1 MEHRANSTEA
11 NRWGLALWVIVI
23 LALLVR
29 IWGIEYGLPFVYWT
43 DEYHEVM
50 RAMELGAGGFNW
62 ARTGKGGFYL
72 LLFVE
77 YGLYFAF
84 LKVTGVVSTTQEFAE
99 LFARDPT
106 VFYLLGRATT
116 AVFGAATVAVA
127 FVLGR
132 TAYRHGAGLLAALFV
147 AVNVLHA
154 DLSHRVGVDI
164 PMTLFAVLA
173 LCFAVRIASGG
184 SRRDYVLGAVS
195 AALATTTKLPGILV
209 LLPLIAAHAY
219 GVSRQ
224 SPEFRR
230 WLTAPNLWLAAGLF
244 IAVWVATNPGIVV
257 ANNYWSLYAQPA
269 SEVAEEVAEL
279 SARPVLWIFYLD
291 VLKSSMG
298 WPLFSVALVSAGYA
312 AWRRRPADVLLLAYA
327 LVNYVAI
334 SVTTAEYLYFPRY
347 ALPII
352 VVLSVLAARAVY
364 DLLDLIPSHRRLSTV
379 AIAVVLA
386 IWPLGHAV
394 SNSRSLTRTDTRTL
408 ARQWFDAK
416 VPAGSV
422 VLVEGGKISASR
434 LSVPI
439 TDSEASLQRR
449 IEYWRGVEPRQA
461 KFLEIRRDVHDGG
474 GYELELVRISTIG
487 NLEEYLGRGVQYFV
501 VRPESFEGSR
511 KADGGSARL
520 LAALRS
526 DPRVELARRFDPADG
541 ARPGPAIEVYKMR
554 QHSRAGSPP

>member
-1 MEHRANSTEA
+1 MENRAIPTETS
-11 NRWGLALWVIVI
+11 RWGPTFWVIVA
-23 LALLVR
+23 LALLIR
-29 IWGIEYGLPFVYWT
+29 IWGIDYGLPFVYWT

-77 YGLYFAF
+77 YGLYFAV
-84 LKVTGVVSTTQEFAE
+84 LKVTGVISTTQEFAG

-116 AVFGAATVAVA
+116 ALFGAATVAVGFA
-127 FVLGR
+127 LGR
-132 TAYRHGAGLLAALFV
+132 TAYRQRAGLLAALFI
-147 AVNVLHA
+147 AVNALHA

-164 PMTLFAVLA
+164 PMTLFAALA
-173 LCFAVRIASGG
+173 LCFAIRIANGG

-219 GVSRQ
+219 GVGRLA
-224 SPEFRR
+224 PESRR

-244 IAVWVATNPGIVV
+244 IAVWVATNPGIIF

-269 SEVAEEVAEL
+269 GEAAEEVAEV
-279 SARPVLWIFYLD
+279 SARPVLWVFYLD
-291 VLKSSMG
+291 VVKSSMG
-298 WPLFSVALVSAGYA
+298 WPLFAVALVSAGYA

-327 LVNYVAI
+327 LVNYIAI
-334 SVTTAEYLYFPRY
+334 SVTTSEYLYFPRY

-352 VVLSVLAARAVY
+352 VVLSLLAARAIS
-364 DLLDLIPSHRRLSTV
+364 DLLDLIPSRRQLAAV
-379 AIAVVLA
+379 ATATLLV
-386 IWPLGHAV
+386 IWPLGQAV

-408 ARQWFDAK
+408 ARHWFDAE

-422 VLVEGGKISASR
+422 VLIEGGKISASR

-439 TDSEASLQRR
+439 TDSAASLQRR
-449 IEYWRGVEPRQA
+449 IEYWQAVEPRQG
-461 KFLEIRRDVHDGG
+461 KFLEIRRAVHDGG

-487 NLEEYLGRGVQYFV
+487 TLEDYISKGVQYFV

-526 DPRVELARRFDPADG
+526 DPRVELAKRFDPADG

-554 QHSRAGSPP
+554 QQSRAGSPP